1 MERIGLD
8 GCVAVVTYRGML
20 STIRPFSL
28 SVLNVKVTDE

>member
-1 MERIGLD
+1 
-8 GCVAVVTYRGML
+8 VVTYRGML